1 MGILFQKQ
9 IKINQN
15 SQLFIRFDDNTKPS
29 IKTMLEINFHP
40 FQNLETERLLL
51 RRVAKTD
58 VNEILEL
65 RGNPETMKY
74 IPRPLATTKDEALA
88 HIKMINDKIEANEG
102 INWAITIKGNPK
114 LIGVIGHY
122 RIQPENHRCE
132 IGYMILPQYNGK
144 GYVTEAIK
152 VVLAYGFEV
161 LQMHSIEAVID
172 PDNIASERVLQ
183 KNGFVKEAHILENEF
198 WDGKFWDTVIYS
210 ILKRNFKK

>member
-1 MGILFQKQ
+1 
-9 IKINQN
+9 
-15 SQLFIRFDDNTKPS
+15 
-29 IKTMLEINFHP
+29 MLTINFHP
-40 FQNLETERLLL
+40 FKNLETKRLLL
-51 RRVAKTD
+51 RRVSNDD

-102 INWAITIKGNPK
+102 INWAITIKGNSK

-132 IGYMILPQYNGK
+132 IGYMILPQYNGQ
-144 GYVTEAIK
+144 GIVTEAVK
-152 VVLAYGFEV
+152 VVLEYGFDD
-161 LQMHSIEAVID
+161 LQMHSIEGVID
-172 PDNIASERVLQ
+172 PNNIASERVLL
-183 KNGFVKEAHILENEF
+183 KNGFAKEAHILENEF

-210 ILKRNFKK
+210 LLKRNFKR